1 MYNSV
6 IGETP
11 IILKYIDKNKEYITI
26 KTIDSITLDYKNI
39 FNKITSIDNKIH
51 FDNNLYWNNLL
62 LNDDYV
68 IKKEYAIINNKYKV
82 LTNEGWIKLKK
93 IIRYKSNEIIK
104 KLITKNGIIN
114 IIGNINYNYISEY
127 NQNNIYSNFNNYE
140 LFIDNTCSLN
150 INDLNDI
157 IDYLKENK
165 YSEIDINNNI
175 DIQYIYIYCLI
186 NNLNIYIENKYN
198 KCYFIDQNDY
208 IKINEKNILKI
219 YNNFN
224 NFNNDNN
231 DNNNYIINY
240 YQNNNDIY
248 VYHLETDNNYFQCG
262 IGSLILKNNIY

>member
-82 LTNEGWIKLKK
+82 LTNEGWINLKK

-127 NQNNIYSNFNNYE
+127 N
-140 LFIDNTCSLN
+140 
-150 INDLNDI
+150 
-157 IDYLKENK
+157 
-165 YSEIDINNNI
+165 
-175 DIQYIYIYCLI
+175 
-186 NNLNIYIENKYN
+186 
-198 KCYFIDQNDY
+198 
-208 IKINEKNILKI
+208 
-219 YNNFN
+219 
-224 NFNNDNN
+224 
-231 DNNNYIINY
+231 
-240 YQNNNDIY
+240 
-248 VYHLETDNNYFQCG
+248 
-262 IGSLILKNNIY
+262 